1 MTLRHTLRMRP
12 QARQQH
18 GRTLV
23 ELMIAIVL
31 SLLIVAAV
39 GSLYFFTSQS
49 ARTSQQSSSAEERGR
64 IAMFLLGEPIT
75 MAGYGNVNSGSLSTR
90 FGAVALQGPH
100 LRACSNGRFNDPANL
115 DFTCV
120 PSSPSPGDAL
130 FVAFQAES
138 ATGIAPQGT
147 VPLTDCLGQ
156 ARRRRWSVIAVRRS
170 TMCIRSSR
178 PPAARSNCSALGNGG
193 AAAAGLIRDVE
204 DFKVYFAFDTR
215 GYNRAGVNPANFTVQ
230 PSTLLTAA
238 QINALPVVQNEDPN
252 TSASNAW
259 NHVVAVFVCVQV
271 RATEPAA
278 TPDGVSHFRPCPQD
292 EVEAAT
298 EPPNRRQRRLRAADD
313 HAGLH
318 AASAGAGR
326 SGLKSCHERPMTPSS
341 SSAAPARRDPAD
353 RARRHDGRDDAG
365 DHPRAPRHRRRAPRV
380 QLEQCRSPA
389 RRRRSRC

>member
-12 QARQQH
+12 QARHQH

-75 MAGYGNVNSGSLSTR
+75 MAGFGNVNSGSLSTR

-120 PSSPSPGDAL
+120 ASATPGDAL

-138 ATGIAPQGT
+138 ATGIAPQGN
-147 VPLTDCLGQ
+147 VPLTDC
-156 ARRRRWSVIAVRRS
+156 V
-170 TMCIRSSR
+170 
-178 PPAARSNCSALGNGG
+178 G
-193 AAAAGLIRDVE
+193 AAAPLVGDAPDGTQCVFDRADRRWRARTPVPGQRRCAAPGLIRDVE
-204 DFKVYFAFDTR
+204 DFKVYFAFDTA

-238 QINALPVVQNEDPN
+238 QLNALPVVQNEDPN

-271 RATEPAA
+271 RASEVGS
-278 TPDGVSHFRPCPQD
+278 TPDGVSRFRPCPQD

-298 EPPNRRQRRLRAADD
+298 GTAEVAVND
-313 HAGLH
+313 GF
-318 AASAGAGR
+318 
-326 SGLKSCHERPMTPSS
+326 
-341 SSAAPARRDPAD
+341 ARRTITQVFTLRTRAQAVPASKFL
-353 RARRHDGRDDAG
+353 
-365 DHPRAPRHRRRAPRV
+365 P
-380 QLEQCRSPA
+380 
-389 RRRRSRC
+389 

>member
-12 QARQQH
+12 QVRQH

-39 GSLYFFTSQS
+39 GSLYFYTSQS
-49 ARTSQQSSSAEERGR
+49 ERTSHHSSNAEERGR

-120 PSSPSPGDAL
+120 ASATPGDAL

-138 ATGIAPQGT
+138 AAGIAPQGN
-147 VPLTDCLGQ
+147 VPLTDCAGAAAPLVGDAPT
-156 ARRRRWSVIAVRRS
+156 ARNAYSIEPTAGG
-170 TMCIRSSR
+170 
-178 PPAARSNCSALGNGG
+178 ALELQCVGNGG
-193 AAAAGLIRDVE
+193 APLAGLIRDVE
-204 DFKVYFAFDTR
+204 DFKVYFAFDTA

-238 QINALPVVQNEDPN
+238 QLNALPVVQNEDPN

-271 RATEPAA
+271 RASEVGS
-278 TPDGVSHFRPCPQD
+278 TPDGVSRFRPCPQD

-298 EPPNRRQRRLRAADD
+298 GTAEIALNDGFARRTITQVFTLRARAQ
-313 HAGLH
+313 AV
-318 AASAGAGR
+318 
-326 SGLKSCHERPMTPSS
+326 PSS
-341 SSAAPARRDPAD
+341 RFVP
-353 RARRHDGRDDAG
+353 
-365 DHPRAPRHRRRAPRV
+365 
-380 QLEQCRSPA
+380 
-389 RRRRSRC
+389 